1 MSWGG
6 NTWIFQITWLL
17 LAATCWFQLAIA
29 EEAAPAEEKTD
40 ESESE
45 EGYFSTLDY
54 ILMGGVAV
62 AGAYYLLF
70 REKEEDKIPAYEIKP
85 MTIRQESV
93 ADKGFISK
101 LRKTERRLVV
111 FYGSQ
116 TGTAEEFAGRLA
128 KEGAKYGL
136 KGLVADPEEEDMD
149 QLQQL
154 KEYEEEIGKPCLAV
168 FMMATYGEGDPT
180 DNAMEF
186 NEKLE
191 QDALNIDGMR
201 FAVFGL
207 GNKTYEHFNAMG
219 KFVDKKLE
227 QLGGARIHEMGSG
240 DDDANLED
248 DFITWKEAFWTSV
261 CKELE
266 IEDIG
271 DDFNT
276 RQYEHKVL
284 EDGDYNEEK
293 VYTGEVARL
302 KSYITQRP
310 PFDVKNP
317 YMSPISINTNI
328 HKEGSGRHCMHIELD
343 IEGSRIRYDAGDHVA
358 IYPTNNVQLVDRLIE
373 LLGINGDTIFTMN
386 NLDEDSTKKHP
397 FPCPTSYRTA
407 LLHYVDVVAV
417 PRTHI
422 IKELAKYTEDNK
434 ERSHLESMAG
444 TTPEGKA
451 LYQKWIVDDVR
462 HLLHIL
468 EDLPTCK
475 PPVDHLLELLPRLQ
489 PRFYSIASSAKVHPK
504 SVHVCGVVVEYK
516 TPTGRTNKGVATTW
530 LKDKGSESK
539 VPIYI
544 RRSQFRLPNRAQTPV
559 IMIGPGTGLAPFR
572 GFIQERAWFKEQG
585 KPVGPTVLYFGC
597 RNKEQDY
604 IYQEELEAWKE
615 DGLLDLHVAFSR
627 DQEQKRYVTHI
638 LRETGDK
645 VWDLLQQ
652 GGHLYVC
659 GDAKMMA
666 KDVRNIILELCKTNG
681 GLSDTEADAYVKKLE
696 TQKRYSADVWS

>member
-1 MSWGG
+1 
-6 NTWIFQITWLL
+6 LL
-17 LAATCWFQLAIA
+17 CYLQVVVTSQETTTSEQDTTSQQNQET
-29 EEAAPAEEKTD
+29 EE
-40 ESESE
+40 E

-54 ILMGGVAV
+54 ILLAAV
-62 AGAYYLLF
+62 AAVGGYYVLF
-70 REKEEDKIPAYEIKP
+70 RDKEEDKLPAYEIKP
-85 MTIRQESV
+85 MTVRQESTV
-93 ADKGFISK
+93 DKGFISK
-101 LRKTERRLVV
+101 LRKTKRRLVV

-128 KEGAKYGL
+128 KEGARYGL

-154 KEYEEEIGKPCLAV
+154 KEYEEEIGEACIAV

-191 QDALNIDGMR
+191 NNAFTLDGLR

-207 GNKTYEHFNAMG
+207 GNTTYEHYNAMG
-219 KFVDKKLE
+219 KFVDEKLVE
-227 QLGGARIHEMGSG
+227 LGGSRIYELGLG
-240 DDDANLED
+240 DDDKNLED
-248 DFITWKEAFWTSV
+248 DFITWKESFWNAV
-261 CKELE
+261 CNELN
-266 IEDIG
+266 IEASSDE
-271 DDFNT
+271 FNT

-284 EDGDYNEEK
+284 EEGDYNAEK

-302 KSYITQRP
+302 RSYITQRP

-317 YMSPISINTNI
+317 YMSTIKVNHNI

-343 IEGSRIRYDAGDHVA
+343 IDGSRMRYDAGDHVA
-358 IYPTNNVQLVDRLIE
+358 IYPTNNIQIVDKLIS
-373 LLGINGDTIFTMN
+373 LLGINGDTIFTMK

-407 LLHYVDVVAV
+407 LLHYVDIVAV

-422 IKELAKYTEDNK
+422 LKELAKYTEDNK
-434 ERSHLESMAG
+434 ERSQLELMAG

-451 LYQKWIVDDVR
+451 LYQSWIVSDVR

-475 PPVDHLLELLPRLQ
+475 PAVDHLLELLPRLQ
-489 PRFYSIASSAKVHPK
+489 PRFYSIASSAKVHAK
-504 SVHVCGVVVEYK
+504 SVHVCGVVVEYT
-516 TPTGRTNKGVATTW
+516 TPTGRLNKGVATTW
-530 LKDKGSESK
+530 LKEKIPGENEYK
-539 VPIYI
+539 VPVYI
-544 RRSQFRLPNRAQTPV
+544 RRSQFRLPNRPQTPV

-572 GFIQERAWFKEQG
+572 GFIQERAYLKDQG
-585 KPVGPTVLYFGC
+585 KPVGATVLYFGC
-597 RNKEQDY
+597 RNKAYDY
-604 IYQEELEAWKE
+604 IYQEELEQWQA
-615 DGLLDLHVAFSR
+615 DGVLDLHVAFSR
-627 DQEQKRYVTHI
+627 DQQEKRYVTH
-638 LRETGDK
+638 LLKENAQQ
-645 VWDLLQQ
+645 VWELLEQ

-666 KDVRNIILELCKTNG
+666 KDVRNIIVNIAKVNG
-681 GLSDTEADAYVKKLE
+681 NMSDSEADAFVKKLE